1 MKGQTCGCCE
11 GVELLTPLPT
21 ANRPGLDELS
31 YRVGTHATFFE
42 TMVARLT
49 SHRLADGRRPLQK
62 LTTRDPDDLSLALLD
77 AWATVADVLT
87 FYQERIA
94 NEGYLRTAN
103 ERRSIR
109 ELARLVGYEPRPG
122 VAASV
127 FLAFTLEDDVDIE
140 IPASTLARSIPGPEE
155 LPQPFETEE
164 ALPARTAWNAL
175 SARLTRPF
183 VLRPDADFVGTRR
196 LFLQGSATDLGAND
210 AVLVV
215 CGTVAFPYTVRVVE
229 TDTEADRTTA
239 TYAPYG
245 AGVVFD
251 EEPTTPRPGASA
263 AAEAPALTR
272 LAEVVRALR
281 KDPSLQP
288 ASRFKL
294 ERSPERTYAATA
306 DIGPRLLTQFSPR
319 LADTLYTAYA
329 KAPVTGV
336 GPDALCH
343 VEAMRVKAAPFG
355 NNAPQDLVYRDNVL
369 VGRREWALAE
379 LRATLDVAVS
389 STDPAQ
395 RVDDAFRQDADL
407 PAQVFPPLRLAIT
420 VADETGTPQART
432 VELSELQEVPP
443 PAEAPGPLH
452 RLTFVLEAALVIV
465 SAQYEDEGT
474 VQALRTLSVRFVSGS
489 RQREVIVQEGSI
501 LNGSSA
507 FRVRATGTTLVDVR
521 DGDVIARD
529 LPETYRRVTI
539 ALDGDALVLRVTQ
552 EEPHFLLSDNQRRR
566 ISLDATYDGI
576 SPGSWVLLDRP
587 DRPHEMYRV
596 NEVRTLSRADYGI
609 TAKVTQLL
617 LDRPWISDQDTSLS
631 LLRRTTVFARSE
643 QLPLSEEPI
652 EEDVAGEGI
661 ELDGLYERLEA
672 GRWVVVKGERTDV
685 RDGNDQIVEGIEASE
700 LVMLAGVEHDVQRV
714 ADANGNGRERPT
726 DTLHTR
732 LILAEPLAYTY
743 KRESVAINANVA
755 KATHGETLQETLGSG
770 DAAKP
775 FQTFTLGQTLLT
787 FVAAPTPSGVE
798 STLDVR
804 VNDVRWPG
812 QETLLYLGGD
822 QRGYETKTGE
832 DGETS
837 VIFGDGK
844 RGARLPTGVENVT
857 AVYRA
862 GIGKAGNV
870 QAGQISILAT
880 RPLGVQEVVNPE
892 RASGGADPES
902 RDQARR
908 NVPLGVLALDRLVS
922 VQDYADFTRTF
933 AGIGKADA
941 ASLSDGQ
948 RSVVHLTIAG
958 ADDAPIDVQSDL
970 YRNLLLALGRFGDRS
985 IPLQVALREAVFIF
999 ISARVKVLEDHLWE
1013 TVEPEIRAALLDA
1026 FSFDRRELG
1035 QDVWLSEAIGVIQG
1049 IKGVDYVDVDLLDAV
1064 SEADADD
1071 PETLADKLEEL
1082 AAASGVASSPTNAGN
1097 GAGRPNQRLVVELA
1111 RIDPAAAD
1119 RALRIRP
1126 AQMAY
1131 LNPTLP
1137 DTLILTEA
1145 SA

>member
-1 MKGQTCGCCE
+1 MKDHTCGCCE
-11 GVELLTPLPT
+11 GVEPLTPLPT

-49 SHRLADGRRPLQK
+49 SHRLDDGRRPLQK
-62 LTTRDPDDLSLALLD
+62 LTTRDPEDLSLALLD

-103 ERRSIR
+103 ERRSVL
-109 ELARLVGYEPRPG
+109 ELARLVGYTPRPG

-140 IPASTLARSIPGPEE
+140 IPAGTLARSIPGPEE
-155 LPQPFETEE
+155 LPQPFETQED
-164 ALPARTAWNAL
+164 LPARTVWNAL

-183 VLRPDADFVGTRR
+183 ILRPDADFIGTRR
-196 LFLQGSATDLGAND
+196 LFLGGTATGLDAND

-215 CGTVAFPYTVRVVE
+215 CGSVAFPYTVRAIE

-245 AGVVFD
+245 TGISFP
-251 EEPTTPRPGASA
+251 EPETPARDAAA

-272 LAEVVRALR
+272 LSDVVRALR

-288 ASRFKL
+288 ANRFKL

-306 DIGPRLLTQFSPR
+306 DLGPRLLTQFTPR
-319 LADTLYTAYA
+319 LAGTLYAAYA
-329 KAPVTGV
+329 NAPVTGV
-336 GPDALCH
+336 SPDELCH
-343 VEAMRVKAAPFG
+343 VEALRVKAAPFG

-369 VGRREWALAE
+369 VGRREWTLAE
-379 LRATLDVAVS
+379 LRATLDVALS
-389 STDPAQ
+389 STEPAQ

-420 VADETGTPQART
+420 VSDETGTPHART
-432 VELSELQEVPP
+432 VELRELQEVSP
-443 PAEAPGPLH
+443 PADAPGPLH
-452 RLTFVLEAALVIV
+452 RLTFLLEAAQVIV

-489 RQREVIVQEGSI
+489 RQRDVIVREGSS

-507 FRVRATGTTLVDVR
+507 FRVQATGTTLVDVR
-521 DGDVIARD
+521 DGDVIAND
-529 LPETYRRVTI
+529 LPQTSRRVTI
-539 ALDGDALVLRVTQ
+539 ALDSDALVLRITQ
-552 EEPHFLLSDNQRRR
+552 EEPHFLLNQDQLRR

-596 NEVRTLSRADYGI
+596 NDVRTLSRADYGV

-631 LLRRTTVFARSE
+631 LLRRTTVFAQSE
-643 QLPLSEEPI
+643 ALALSEEPI
-652 EEDVAGEGI
+652 EADVAGDRI
-661 ELDGLYERLEA
+661 ELHGLYERLEA

-700 LVMLAGVEHDVQRV
+700 LAMLAGVEHDVQRV
-714 ADANGNGRERPT
+714 VDADGNERERPT

-743 KRESVAINANVA
+743 KRESVTINANVA
-755 KATHGETLQETLGSG
+755 RATHGETLRETLGSG
-770 DAAKP
+770 NAAKA
-775 FQTFTLGQTLLT
+775 FQAFILGQAPLT

-804 VNDVRWPG
+804 VNDVRWPE
-812 QETLLYLGGD
+812 QKTLLYLGGD
-822 QRGYETKTGE
+822 DRGYETKTDD
-832 DGETS
+832 DGRTT
-837 VIFGDGK
+837 VVFGDGK
-844 RGARLPTGVENVT
+844 RGARLPTGVENVA

-870 QAGQISILAT
+870 QAGQISVLGS

-922 VQDYADFTRTF
+922 VQDYADFARTF
-933 AGIGKADA
+933 AGIGKAQA
-941 ASLSDGQ
+941 AGLSDGQ
-948 RSVVHLTIAG
+948 RSIVHLTIAG
-958 ADDAPIDVQSDL
+958 ADDAPIDEQSDL
-970 YRNLLLALGRFGDRS
+970 YRNLLSALGRFGDRS
-985 IPLQVALREAVFIF
+985 VPLQVAPREAVFIF
-999 ISARVKVLEDHLWE
+999 ISARVKVLEDYLWE
-1013 TVEPEIRAALLDA
+1013 TVEPEIRAALLDT

-1035 QDVWLSEAIGVIQG
+1035 QDVWLSQAIGVIQG
-1049 IKGVDYVDVDLLDAV
+1049 IKGVDYVDMDLLDAV
-1064 SEADADD
+1064 SETDAAD
-1071 PETLADKLEEL
+1071 PETLAEKLEAL
-1082 AAASGVASSPTNAGN
+1082 AAASGAASSPANACD
-1097 GAGRPNQRLVVELA
+1097 GATQPNQRLVVEPA
-1111 RIDPAAAD
+1111 RIDPAGAGGAP
-1119 RALRIRP
+1119 RIRP

-1131 LNPTLP
+1131 LNPGLP